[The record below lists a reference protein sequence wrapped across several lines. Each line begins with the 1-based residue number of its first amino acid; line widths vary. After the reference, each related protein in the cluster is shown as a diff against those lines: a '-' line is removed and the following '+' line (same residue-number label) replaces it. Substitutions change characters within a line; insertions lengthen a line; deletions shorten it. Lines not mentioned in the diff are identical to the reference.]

1 MASKWTQVS
10 VPVRLVGMESVS
22 SRAAIVLY
30 TSKMFS
36 SQLNPLPVETL

>member
-22 SRAAIVLY
+22 SELVIVLY
-30 TSKMFS
+30 TSKTFS
-36 SQLNPLPVETL
+36 SRLNPVPVETL